1 MFPIF
6 FVPSSMLNLQHLMLL
21 IVTVGLFVALF
32 VKLYKERK
40 EKELAKEAGQR
51 RVFIGRSAV
60 AESQVEPSQRIIGT
74 AFLAASFPLLLA
86 ILQPNPLVSFIPL
99 ILVIAFAK
107 VINYFTEARDK
118 KPSTTFLLIAS
129 LILTL
134 APLGYSAYLVNT
146 GEHSKTYY
154 LDSARNPSSDEQR
167 NKLVTKISERD
178 NSHGKEYKWVESNSQ
193 GVVETWGEVGTF
205 KSTTVIVE
213 DLQAG
218 EEPYTTHTITLSA
231 YGDVDSKQLCPLNK
245 SLVKGCEAALNA
257 QYESSLTTI
266 HLPKGEREKYVVPD
280 GLL

>member
-1 MFPIF
+1 
-6 FVPSSMLNLQHLMLL
+6 MLNLQHLMLL

-32 VKLYKERK
+32 IELYKERK
-40 EKELAKEAGQR
+40 EKQLAKETGQR

-86 ILQPNPLVSFIPL
+86 ILQPNPLVAFIPL

-107 VINYFTEARDK
+107 AINYFCKARNK
-118 KPSTTFLLIAS
+118 KPNTTFLFIS
-129 LILTL
+129 CLILTL

-178 NSHGKEYKWVESNSQ
+178 SSNGKEYKWVESSPQ
-193 GVVETWGEVGTF
+193 GVVETWGEAGTF
-205 KSTTVIVE
+205 KSTIVIVE

-218 EEPYTTHTITLSA
+218 EEPYTTHTITLAA
-231 YGDVDSKQLCPLNK
+231 YGDVDSKQLCPLDK
-245 SLVKGCEAALNA
+245 SLVKGCEVLNA
-257 QYESSLTTI
+257 QYESSSTTI
-266 HLPKGEREKYVVPD
+266 HLPKGERNKYVAPN

>member
-1 MFPIF
+1 
-6 FVPSSMLNLQHLMLL
+6 
-21 IVTVGLFVALF
+21 VALF

-40 EKELAKEAGQR
+40 EKQLAKETGQR

-60 AESQVEPSQRIIGT
+60 AESQVEPNQRIIGT

-86 ILQPNPLVSFIPL
+86 ILQPNPLVAFIPL
-99 ILVIAFAK
+99 ILVTLFFKA
-107 VINYFTEARDK
+107 INYFTKARNK
-118 KPSTTFLLIAS
+118 KPNATFLFIAS

-154 LDSARNPSSDEQR
+154 LDSVRNPSSDEQR

-178 NSHGKEYKWVESNSQ
+178 NADHKEYKWVESSPQ
-193 GVVETWGEVGTF
+193 GVVETWGEGGTF

-218 EEPYTTHTITLSA
+218 EEPYTTHTITLTA

-245 SLVKGCEAALNA
+245 SLVKGCEASNA
-257 QYESSLTTI
+257 QHESSLTTI
-266 HLPKGEREKYVVPD
+266 HLPKGEREKYVAPN

>member
-6 FVPSSMLNLQHLMLL
+6 FVPSSILNLQHLMLL
-21 IVTVGLFVALF
+21 IGTLGLFVALF

-118 KPSTTFLLIAS
+118 KPSTTFLFIAC

-178 NSHGKEYKWVESNSQ
+178 NADHKEYKWVESSPQ
-193 GVVETWGEVGTF
+193 GVVETWGEAGTF
-205 KSTTVIVE
+205 KSTIVIVE

-218 EEPYTTHTITLSA
+218 EEPYTTHTITLTA
-231 YGDVDSKQLCPLNK
+231 YGDVDSKQLCPLDK
-245 SLVKGCEAALNA
+245 SLVKGCEALNA
-257 QYESSLTTI
+257 QYESSSTTI
-266 HLPKGEREKYVVPD
+266 HLPKGEREKYVVPN

>member
-6 FVPSSMLNLQHLMLL
+6 FVPSSILNLQHLMLL

-118 KPSTTFLLIAS
+118 KPSTTFLFIAC

-178 NSHGKEYKWVESNSQ
+178 SSNGKEYKWVESSPQ
-193 GVVETWGEVGTF
+193 VVAETWGEAGTF

-218 EEPYTTHTITLSA
+218 EEPYTTHTITLTA
-231 YGDVDSKQLCPLNK
+231 YGDVDSKQLCPLDK
-245 SLVKGCEAALNA
+245 SLVKGCEALNA
-257 QYESSLTTI
+257 QYESSSTTI
-266 HLPKGEREKYVVPD
+266 HLPKGEREKYVVPN

>member
-6 FVPSSMLNLQHLMLL
+6 FVPSSILNLQHLMLL
-21 IVTVGLFVALF
+21 IVTLVLFVALF
-32 VKLYKERK
+32 IRLYKERK
-40 EKELAKEAGQR
+40 EKQLAKETGQR

-60 AESQVEPSQRIIGT
+60 AASKIEPSQLVMST
-74 AFLAASFPLLLA
+74 AFIAASFPLLLA
-86 ILQPNPLVSFIPL
+86 ILQPNPLVAFIPL
-99 ILVIAFAK
+99 LLVIIFFK
-107 VINYFTEARDK
+107 VTNYFSETRNK
-118 KPSTTFLLIAS
+118 KPNTTFLFIAS

-178 NSHGKEYKWVESNSQ
+178 NGDHKEYKWVESSPQ
-193 GVVETWGEVGTF
+193 GVIETWGEVGTF
-205 KSTTVIVE
+205 KSTIVIVE

-218 EEPYTTHTITLSA
+218 EEPYTTHTITLTT
-231 YGDVDSKQLCPLNK
+231 YGDVDSKQLCPLDK
-245 SLVKGCEAALNA
+245 SLVKGCEALNA
-257 QYESSLTTI
+257 QYESSSTTI
-266 HLPKGEREKYVVPD
+266 HLPKGEREKYVVPN

>member
-6 FVPSSMLNLQHLMLL
+6 FVPSSILNLQHLMLL
-21 IVTVGLFVALF
+21 IVMVGLFVALF

-118 KPSTTFLLIAS
+118 KPSTTFLFIAC

-178 NSHGKEYKWVESNSQ
+178 SSNGKEYKWVESSPQ
-193 GVVETWGEVGTF
+193 GVAETWGEAGTF

-218 EEPYTTHTITLSA
+218 EEPYTTHTITLAA

-245 SLVKGCEAALNA
+245 SLVKGCEVLNA
-257 QYESSLTTI
+257 QHESSSTII
-266 HLPKGEREKYVVPD
+266 HLPKGERDKYVVPN

>member
-21 IVTVGLFVALF
+21 ILTLGLFVALF

-40 EKELAKEAGQR
+40 EKELAKETGQK

-60 AESQVEPSQRIIGT
+60 AEPQVEPSQLVMGT

-86 ILQPNPLVSFIPL
+86 ILQPNPLVALNSL
-99 ILVIAFAK
+99 ILVTLFFKAT
-107 VINYFTEARDK
+107 NYFSKVSKK
-118 KPSTTFLLIAS
+118 KPNTTFLFIAC

-178 NSHGKEYKWVESNSQ
+178 NSNGKEYKWVESNSQ
-193 GVVETWGEVGTF
+193 GVVETWGEAGTF
-205 KSTTVIVE
+205 KSSTVIVE

-218 EEPYTTHTITLSA
+218 EEPYTTHTITLAA

-245 SLVKGCEAALNA
+245 SLVKGCEAPNA
-257 QYESSLTTI
+257 EHESSLTTI
-266 HLPKGEREKYVVPD
+266 HLPKGEREKYVVPN

>member
-6 FVPSSMLNLQHLMLL
+6 SVPSSILNLQHLMLL
-21 IVTVGLFVALF
+21 IGTLGIFVALLVGF
-32 VKLYKERK
+32 YKERK
-40 EKELAKEAGQR
+40 EKELAKETGQR

-60 AESQVEPSQRIIGT
+60 AKSKVEPSEDVMRV
-74 AFLAASFPLLLA
+74 ALAAASLPLIPSL
-86 ILQPNPLVSFIPL
+86 ILPNPLVAFIPL
-99 ILVIAFAK
+99 LLVIVFFKA
-107 VINYFTEARDK
+107 ISYFSEARNK
-118 KPSTTFLLIAS
+118 KPNTTFLFIVS
-129 LILTL
+129 LILVL

-178 NSHGKEYKWVESNSQ
+178 SGNGKEYKWVESSPQ
-193 GVVETWGEVGTF
+193 GVVETWGEAGTF

-213 DLQAG
+213 DLQEG
-218 EEPYTTHTITLSA
+218 EEPYTTHTITLTA
-231 YGDVDSKQLCPLNK
+231 YGDVDSKQLCPLDK
-245 SLVKGCEAALNA
+245 SLVKGCEVPNA

-266 HLPKGEREKYVVPD
+266 HLPKGEREKYVVPN